1 MATIQPLENGGVAGQ
16 SEFVESIMWFNS
28 NKRALLAPFG
38 VGTID
43 QAELAAMNVKHA
55 ALRMMGLVG
64 KVVIVD
70 EVHAYDTYMTTI
82 IERLLSWLSVMNT
95 SVILLSATLPK
106 VRRQQLAKA
115 FGVNFELSD
124 EKTDIYPSLLVLA
137 AKEIHHVSPQ
147 VWQPNRI
154 IELLEL
160 HWGDDD
166 VQAKIDWL
174 LKAVINGGCVCWIT
188 NTVKRAQC
196 IFDALLKSAP
206 SCVDLELLH
215 SQFPLDERQQREAEL
230 ARKYGPVKEES
241 VANRP
246 MRGIVIEHKCW
257 SRVSTSILMLWYLI
271 SHRLICSY
279 SAQVDCIVMTVI
291 VPPYI
296 RCPVCT

>member
-1 MATIQPLENGGVAGQ
+1 MATNSAFGEWGCCRPIRIY
-16 SEFVESIMWFNS
+16 ESIMWFNS

-95 SVILLSATLPK
+95 LVILLSATLLK

-137 AKEIHHVSPQ
+137 AKEIHHVSP
-147 VWQPNRI
+147 RSM
-154 IELLEL
+154 
-160 HWGDDD
+160 
-166 VQAKIDWL
+166 A
-174 LKAVINGGCVCWIT
+174 T
-188 NTVKRAQC
+188 
-196 IFDALLKSAP
+196 
-206 SCVDLELLH
+206 
-215 SQFPLDERQQREAEL
+215 
-230 ARKYGPVKEES
+230 ES
-241 VANRP
+241 Y
-246 MRGIVIEHKCW
+246 H
-257 SRVSTSILMLWYLI
+257 
-271 SHRLICSY
+271 
-279 SAQVDCIVMTVI
+279 
-291 VPPYI
+291 
-296 RCPVCT
+296 

>member
-1 MATIQPLENGGVAGQ
+1 MLALE
-16 SEFVESIMWFNS
+16 
-28 NKRALLAPFG
+28 
-38 VGTID
+38 
-43 QAELAAMNVKHA
+43 
-55 ALRMMGLVG
+55 
-64 KVVIVD
+64 
-70 EVHAYDTYMTTI
+70 
-82 IERLLSWLSVMNT
+82 
-95 SVILLSATLPK
+95 
-106 VRRQQLAKA
+106 
-115 FGVNFELSD
+115 
-124 EKTDIYPSLLVLA
+124 
-137 AKEIHHVSPQ
+137 

-230 ARKYGPVKEES
+230 ARKYGPVKRS
-241 VANRP
+241 RLP
-246 MRGIVIEHKCW
+246 IVPCAVLSLEHKCW

-291 VPPYI
+291 VPPSKSAPFV
-296 RCPVCT
+296 RKL